1 MRRLVALLCALPLLA
16 MQAQDV
22 APWTQP
28 TLALVPVT
36 RFDSARDGVL
46 SSDLGDVIVPVSFTE
61 TQRAAIRHANVISD
75 ADPIARVRRTGEVA
89 LVPAVLVTSGVRTLD
104 LDGRFFWTDADRA
117 AWPLAIPVDRADPLP
132 RTWSVLAAGE
142 MIFGRGVQERIETR
156 FKGDASAAFVKV
168 RDRLRAADLAIA
180 TLEAPLSGKANQWC
194 DSCMRF
200 VGNERYAT
208 GIADAGLDVVSLA
221 ANHIGDAG
229 PSGVLDT
236 MRSLDAAHVAHVG
249 AGADAAA
256 ARTTLMTTAGGV
268 RVALLAYD
276 DVPPAGYGATRTSAG
291 SNLLRHDDPTYAAV
305 RMDVARASLDAD
317 VVIVLAH
324 WGAEYEDAPREN
336 VVAAAHAMVEAG
348 ATAIVGDHPHWVQSI
363 ERYRGAYIAY
373 GVGNFV
379 FDQMWSDETRE
390 GSLQELSFLGDRLVS
405 VRILPTLIEDY
416 YRPRL
421 LRSDEPAY
429 RAVLQRIWKHS
440 IF

>member
-1 MRRLVALLCALPLLA
+1 
-16 MQAQDV
+16 
-22 APWTQP
+22 
-28 TLALVPVT
+28 
-36 RFDSARDGVL
+36 
-46 SSDLGDVIVPVSFTE
+46 
-61 TQRAAIRHANVISD
+61 
-75 ADPIARVRRTGEVA
+75 
-89 LVPAVLVTSGVRTLD
+89 VTSGVRTLD